1 MTQGTKQESGPA
13 AEDRATSGDGNG
25 SAPQI
30 QVEDDRTGMHP
41 DTLRRAVLDHLHYT
55 CMKDPQS
62 ATIRD
67 VYEAVAHAVRDRLVQ
82 RWIQTQRA
90 YYKHDVKRV
99 YYLSAEFLLG
109 RLLAQN
115 LMSLDVL
122 DLARSMLRS
131 YDLDLNHVLEQELD
145 PGLGNGGLG
154 RLAACFLD
162 SLATLGYPGY
172 GYGIRYE
179 FGIFHQEIRDGWQV
193 ERGDAWLRY
202 GTPWEIA
209 RYEYTA
215 TVNFYGRV
223 EETLDEDGNLH
234 VQWVDTNKVLGVP
247 YDTPVAGYGNGTV
260 NTLRLWAARATK
272 EFDFGVFN
280 DGDYRRAV
288 ESKAI
293 SESISKV
300 LYPNDTSL
308 EGRELRLKQQYFFV
322 CCSIRDVL
330 RRYRKSHNTFREF
343 PEKVALH
350 LNDTHPAV
358 TVAELMRVLLDVERL
373 AWDEAW
379 DITQRT
385 VAFTNHT
392 LLPEALEE
400 WPAEMFERLL
410 PRHAKIIYEINRR
423 FLRQV
428 QIHAPGDQ
436 ARLDRMSI
444 VSPTEPAKIRMAHL
458 AVVGSHSVNG
468 VAKLHSELIVQKLM
482 PDFAEMWPDR
492 FNNKTNGVTP
502 RRWILGAN
510 PRLAEAITRRIGDG
524 WVTDLEQLEKLAPFA
539 DDIHFLRVL
548 QTIKRQN
555 KVELATLVQRRE
567 GISIDPDSLFDV
579 QIKRLHEYKRQLLN
593 CLHVVSLY
601 QRLKADPGLDMA
613 PRTFIFGGKAAPG
626 YATAKLHIKLINDVA
641 ETINADP
648 AMRGRLR
655 VAFVANY
662 GVSLAERIIPAT
674 DVSEQIS
681 MAGKEA
687 SGTGNMKFA
696 MNGALTVGTLDG
708 ANIEIREAVGAD
720 NFFLFGHDAEQVA
733 QIKADGYQPGQWIER
748 SERLRGALDLIASG
762 FFSPDDHSRFESVV
776 KDLWTR
782 DQYLVCA
789 DFDAYLECHE
799 RVDAAY
805 RDPDA
810 WSRMVV
816 HNLAHVGIFSS
827 DRTIREY
834 AKHIWGI
841 EPIEV
846 VIDPDDH
853 P

>member
-1 MTQGTKQESGPA
+1 MTQGTNQRFE
-13 AEDRATSGDGNG
+13 RAPDIGGDDANAG
-25 SAPQI
+25 PQI

-55 CMKDPQS
+55 CMKDPGS

-67 VYEAVAHAVRDRLVQ
+67 VYESVAHAVRDRLVQ
-82 RWIQTQRA
+82 RWIRTQRS
-90 YYKHDVKRV
+90 YYDQDVKRV

-115 LMSLDVL
+115 LMSLGVM

-131 YDLDLNHVLEQELD
+131 YDLDLNHIIEQELD

-209 RYEYTA
+209 RHEYTA

-223 EETLDEDGNLH
+223 EETLDEEGNLH

-300 LYPNDTSL
+300 LYPNDTSE

-322 CCSIRDVL
+322 CCSLRDVM
-330 RRYRKSHNTFREF
+330 RRYRKTNKTLDAF
-343 PEKVALH
+343 PDKVALH
-350 LNDTHPAV
+350 LNDTHPAI

-373 AWDEAW
+373 SWSQAW

-410 PRHAKIIYEINRR
+410 PRHAKLIYEINRR

-428 QIHAPGDQ
+428 EIHSPGDQ
-436 ARLDRMSI
+436 ARMDRMSI
-444 VSPTEPAKIRMAHL
+444 VSPTEPTKIRMAHL

-482 PDFAEMWPDR
+482 PDFAEMFPQR

-524 WVTDLEQLEKLAPFA
+524 WVTELEQLEQLAPFA
-539 DDIHFLRVL
+539 DDIDFLRVL

-555 KVELATLVQRRE
+555 KVELATLVHRRE
-567 GISIDPDSLFDV
+567 GTSIDPDSMFDV

-593 CLHVVSLY
+593 CLHVVSRY
-601 QRLKADPGLDMA
+601 QQLKADPSLDLP

-648 AMRGRLR
+648 SMRGRLR

-708 ANIEIREAVGAD
+708 ANIEIRDAVGED
-720 NFFLFGHDAEQVA
+720 NFFLFGHDAPQVA
-733 QIKADGYQPGQWIER
+733 QIKADGYDPAHWIER
-748 SERLRGALDLIASG
+748 SERLRAALDLVSSG
-762 FFSPDDHSRFESVV
+762 FFSPDDHSRFEAVV
-776 KDLWTR
+776 QDLWTR

-789 DFDAYLECHE
+789 DFDAYVECHN

-816 HNLAHVGIFSS
+816 HNLAHVGVFSS
-827 DRTIREY
+827 DRTIHEY
-834 AKHIWGI
+834 ARDIWGVKQV
-841 EPIEV
+841 EV
-846 VIDPDDH
+846 VVDPDDH